1 MVNSKQLTNKSKSR
15 PKMLLRTRSIMLNA
29 PTTSVLS
36 DDNNH
41 ELVNTIRVIL
51 KEELKEHEKKLNPNY
66 KTLMNV

>member
-1 MVNSKQLTNKSKSR
+1 
-15 PKMLLRTRSIMLNA
+15 MLLRTRSIMLNA

-36 DDNNH
+36 DDNNN